1 MHSAKLLLISICLSL
16 TLTLRNN
23 VKLTSNYNTS
33 VVSDYALIAL
43 PLEVP
48 LSIPKL
54 HDPNPIS
61 YTSIN

>member
-1 MHSAKLLLISICLSL
+1 MHTAKLLLISICLCLAL
-16 TLTLRNN
+16 TVRNN
-23 VKLTSNYNTS
+23 VKLISNYNAS
-33 VVSDYALIAL
+33 LVSDFALIAL